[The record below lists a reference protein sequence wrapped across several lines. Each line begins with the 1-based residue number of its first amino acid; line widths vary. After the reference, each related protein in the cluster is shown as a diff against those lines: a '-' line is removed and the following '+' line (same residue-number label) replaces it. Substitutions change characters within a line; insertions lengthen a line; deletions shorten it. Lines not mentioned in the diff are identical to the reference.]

1 MEDRHWNDSQ
11 FLELIYGLRQPD
23 EHLARCP
30 DCGSGRDQFMERRR
44 GILAEPEIS
53 GQYLASQRRRIFA
66 RLEQPRQTWTWK
78 LVPAMAAVAVLMAAF
93 LLQGPAQ
100 APVQKARLTDAQL
113 FTEALSMATSSAPS
127 PLYIASSAGTEKGFY
142 DDVYSLAF
150 SSEPQAAK
158 PLRALFE
165 VQP

>member
-1 MEDRHWNDSQ
+1 MEDQHWNDSE

-30 DCGSGRDQFMERRR
+30 DCGSWRDRFVARRR
-44 GILAEPEIS
+44 SILAEPEIS
-53 GQYLASQRRRIFA
+53 GQYLAAQRRRILA
-66 RLEQPRQTWTWK
+66 RLEQPRQTWSWK
-78 LVPAMAAVAVLMAAF
+78 LAPAMAAVAVLMAAL

-100 APVQKARLTDAQL
+100 APVQQARLTDAQL
-113 FTEALSMATSSAPS
+113 FTEAVSMATSSAPR
-127 PLYIASSAGTEKGFY
+127 PLYIASSAGTEKGLY
-142 DDVYSLAF
+142 EDAYSLAF

-165 VQP
+165 VQQ